1 MKKLILFLFFA
12 SFLQGQTITFKGC
25 IPLFDDQNFVFNK
38 TGTDGT
44 GRNIYITTPIDG
56 QNCSGLG
63 SCEFKILW
71 NSAQNRW
78 EFLADE
84 GNGTFTTP
92 YLIYSNTSSSAPN
105 PPAISLGTWVENNTI
120 TSGACGG
127 NLTTSNATLTGA
139 VQTSVLNTDNVSNV
153 EFYAYPNPVKDYLVF
168 KGNLKIT
175 SVELISFS
183 GQKLQD
189 LKLINGRVDLSQIK
203 RGFYLMKLQTDK
215 GEKTI
220 KIIKD

>member
-12 SFLQGQTITFKGC
+12 SLLQGQTITFKGC

-71 NSAQNRW
+71 NNSLNRW

-92 YLIYSNTSSSAPN
+92 YLIYTNTSASIPN
-105 PPAISLGTWVENNTI
+105 PPAINLGVWVENSSI

-153 EFYAYPNPVKDYLVF
+153 EFYAYPNPVKDYLLF

-175 SVELISFS
+175 NVELISFE

-189 LKLINGRVDLSQIK
+189 LKLINGRIDLSQLK
-203 RGFYLMKLQTDK
+203 KGFYLLKVQTDK